1 MTREQKIMYIKML
14 TSGQIPDNS
23 EIPLGNWIYD
33 ESKGYVVMITKHSI
47 TKIWKQFINISTGQK
62 LPISELLGFPKSKWD
77 VSEYDLLSFEQ
88 LKKFKATQSSLTRA
102 DSFNAVTVSEIP
114 SMLELM
120 EWSLRHSKPQQET
133 GALILTDKEFSTR
146 LATISK
152 CISNQ
157 DLPPFEI
164 KPISQYFLQHKN

>member
-47 TKIWKQFINISTGQK
+47 TRIWKQFINISTGETQ
-62 LPISELLGFPKSKWD
+62 PVSELLGFPKAKWD
-77 VSEYDLLSFEQ
+77 ISEYDLLSSEQ
-88 LKKFKATQSSLTRA
+88 LKKSKSTQSSLTRA
-102 DSFNAVTVSEIP
+102 DSFNAVTVTEMP
-114 SMLELM
+114 SMLEIM
-120 EWSLRHSKPQQET
+120 EWSIRYSKPQQET
-133 GALILTDKEFSTR
+133 GALILDDEEFSTR

-164 KPISQYFLQHKN
+164 KPISQYFLQYKN